1 MSQLFS
7 LLGNRAFNSN
17 GYVVPGAQLTFYV
30 SGTTTPAPIYT
41 SSALTTEHANP
52 VVANGAGR
60 FPSIYL
66 DPAVSYRYVLTDED
80 GASLGEDVDPYTV
93 LAELAAPVGL
103 FSHIATTTI
112 PAYINRLTTDG
123 YRTVGKG
130 AATYFRWA
138 VPMATLPA
146 VGAGENAWWATS
158 VDGARWYPDPVNL
171 NFLQFGAYG
180 DYDPATGTG
189 SDDYPAFLAYRSHS
203 VWGRDDDGFAAF
215 YRTLPRLRI
224 PWSSGYYSSDTFD
237 FDFGTVHWI
246 GDGLGA
252 QNGGNPVNFA
262 FAPGKT
268 GFRTHYANTEEETT
282 RASGVSAI
290 GSVFWN
296 ILASTR
302 GAGASTTADGWRLRC
317 QTSLINCSATGF
329 IRHGCNVT
337 ASAGG
342 GGAAEGNANLFYIEG
357 GNYTRNG
364 QCGIFVDGADA
375 NAGNIR
381 RVNTSF
387 NGTWG
392 IHDSSF
398 LGNYIV
404 GVHADSNG
412 IKGAGPSYAPN
423 AWGNFCSY
431 GGNRYSVVPGQA
443 TAASTTTPGTNSA
456 IWRFVEAGAATA
468 DCPTWVT
475 GQAWTVGGPY
485 YSDDANCTTTF
496 ASCYSEQIGGPSW
509 LSAGANAIGGTHA
522 ARVASGARMSV
533 NNYRYTATAIGSY
546 VSNSAGDLFTF
557 VLGGDPETN
566 GQIATF
572 GRSAVGTASWAM
584 NLDANNA
591 LFLNFNGGAN
601 SSPYK
606 FYGNATA
613 TRVSFS
619 FETPQGVY
627 ISSAAG
633 SYTTAAAAMPATGTY
648 TQGAFVRNTGGTV
661 SAGKILLGWYR
672 LTTGSAHV
680 SGTDWSP
687 CYVTNS

>member
-1 MSQLFS
+1 MSRYGDKIADQYGAPIAGAKVYVYDQDEALATLTEDGGGDLDNPVTS
-7 LLGNRAFNSN
+7 DEYGNFHFNAEDGLYILKYSV
-17 GYVVPGAQLTFYV
+17 GGVLVRVDESVIVGEPREIFKGDPG
-30 SGTTTPAPIYT
+30 GTTDAVGLFTAL
-41 SSALTTEHANP
+41 SALT
-52 VVANGAGR
+52 
-60 FPSIYL
+60 
-66 DPAVSYRYVLTDED
+66 
-80 GASLGEDVDPYTV
+80 
-93 LAELAAPVGL
+93 
-103 FSHIATTTI
+103 I
-112 PAYINRLTTDG
+112 PAGVNRIRTNG
-123 YRTVGKG
+123 YRSTGRG
-130 AATYFRWA
+130 AADYFRWA
-138 VPMATLPA
+138 GPMATLPA
-146 VGAGENAWWATS
+146 VGAGENAWWAQS
-158 VDGARWYPDPVNL
+158 ADGARWYPDPVNL
-171 NFLQFGAYG
+171 DFLQFGAYG
-180 DYDPATGTG
+180 DFDPATGTG

-252 QNGGNPVNFA
+252 QNGGNPTIFVFA
-262 FAPGKT
+262 AGKT

-282 RASGVSAI
+282 RTAGVSAI
-290 GSVFWN
+290 GSVFEN
-296 ILASTR
+296 ILAATR

-317 QTSLINCSATGF
+317 ETKLINCSATGF
-329 IRHGCNVT
+329 IRHGCNIT
-337 ASAGG
+337 ASSGG
-342 GGAAEGNANLFYIEG
+342 GGAAEGNANLFYVEG

-364 QCGIFVDGADA
+364 QCGIFIDGADV
-375 NAGNIR
+375 NAGVVT
-381 RVNTSF
+381 RVNVGF

-398 LGNYIV
+398 LGNWIA
-404 GVHADSNG
+404 GCHADSNG
-412 IKGAGPSYAPN
+412 IKTAGPTYALN
-423 AWGNFCSY
+423 AKGNFCSY

-443 TAASTTTPGTNSA
+443 TAASTTTPGTDSA
-456 IWRFVEAGAATA
+456 VWHYVSAGAATA
-468 DCPTWVT
+468 DCPAWTT

-485 YSDDANCTTTF
+485 YTDDANCSTTF

-509 LSAGANAIGGTHA
+509 LSPGAAATGGTHA
-522 ARVASGARMSV
+522 AGVARGARMSV
-533 NNYRYTATAIGSY
+533 NNYRFTVTELGSY
-546 VSNSAGDLFTF
+546 NANIAGDIFSF
-557 VLGGDPETN
+557 FLGGSPEAS

-572 GRSAVGTASWAM
+572 GRSAVGTASWSM

-591 LFLNFNGGAN
+591 LFLSFNGGAN

-606 FYGNATA
+606 FYNSATSG
-613 TRVSFS
+613 RISYS
-619 FETPQGVY
+619 FETPQGIY

-633 SYTTAAAAMPATGTY
+633 SYSSAAAAMPSSGTY
-648 TQGAFVRNTGGTV
+648 TQGAFIRNTGGTV